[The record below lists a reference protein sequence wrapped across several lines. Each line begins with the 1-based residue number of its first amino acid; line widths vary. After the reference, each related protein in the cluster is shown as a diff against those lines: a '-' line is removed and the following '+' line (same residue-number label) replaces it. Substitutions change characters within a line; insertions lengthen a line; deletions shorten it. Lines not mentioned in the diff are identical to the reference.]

1 MIVALGLGHLVEFE
15 IFFLSVSVLFLLLS
29 SIPLFSHT
37 PYPFPDFVSTI
48 LLFPSFLPFYFYS
61 LFSVPALV
69 GLPFFV
75 ALFNSYFLL
84 LFLIS
89 LFGTYTF
96 DFSKLSPLARKEA
109 GYLIYEPAGCRIN
122 PFYFICFSIHSYLFF
137 RVHKPE

>member
-15 IFFLSVSVLFLLLS
+15 ILFLSVSVLFLWLS

-48 LLFPSFLPFYFYS
+48 LLFPSFCLFMFIFYS
-61 LFSVPALV
+61 VYLHWF
-69 GLPFFV
+69 GLPFFL

-122 PFYFICFSIHSYLFF
+122 PFYFICFFPPILSCSSF
-137 RVHKPE
+137 RV

>member
-1 MIVALGLGHLVEFE
+1 MFI
-15 IFFLSVSVLFLLLS
+15 
-29 SIPLFSHT
+29 
-37 PYPFPDFVSTI
+37 
-48 LLFPSFLPFYFYS
+48 FYS
-61 LFSVPALV
+61 VYLHWF
-69 GLPFFV
+69 GLPFFL

-122 PFYFICFSIHSYLFF
+122 PFYFICFFPPISFLFIFSCLKARMSIDYTSGLPLENLTLYYTLP
-137 RVHKPE
+137 PEMSIYVQMAIDTTRNQN